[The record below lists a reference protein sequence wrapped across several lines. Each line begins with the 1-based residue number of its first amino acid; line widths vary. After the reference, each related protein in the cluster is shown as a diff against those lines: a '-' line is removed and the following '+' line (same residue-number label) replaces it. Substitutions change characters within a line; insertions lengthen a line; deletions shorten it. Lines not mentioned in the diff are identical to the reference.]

1 MSSYL
6 ADFNKV
12 FESRVRLGMMSL
24 LVVQEQV
31 DFGQIKENLQLSDG
45 NLASHMAALEKM
57 GYVEVR
63 KQFIGKKPNTTYAI
77 TALGRQAFVEQEST
91 CPFARPFY
99 PRSSHPFSIDALLS
113 F

>member
-31 DFGQIKENLQLSDG
+31 DFGQIKENLELSDG
-45 NLASHMAALEKM
+45 NLASHMAALEKI
-57 GYVEVR
+57 GFVEVR

-77 TALGRQAFVEQEST
+77 TAQGRAAFLEHLTSLEKLIKQIQS
-91 CPFARPFY
+91 
-99 PRSSHPFSIDALLS
+99 
-113 F
+113 

>member
-1 MSSYL
+1 VSSYL

-31 DFGQIKENLQLSDG
+31 DFGQIKEILQLSDG
-45 NLASHMAALEKM
+45 NLASHMAALEKI
-57 GYVEVR
+57 GFVEVR

-77 TALGRQAFVEQEST
+77 TAQGRAAFLEHLTSLEKLIKKIQS
-91 CPFARPFY
+91 
-99 PRSSHPFSIDALLS
+99 
-113 F
+113 

>member
-24 LVVQEQV
+24 LVVKEQV
-31 DFGQIKENLQLSDG
+31 DFGQIKESLQLSDG
-45 NLASHMAALEKM
+45 NLASHMSALEKI
-57 GYVEVR
+57 GYIEVR

-77 TALGRQAFVEQEST
+77 TDLGRKAFSEHLTSLEKLIKQI
-91 CPFARPFY
+91 
-99 PRSSHPFSIDALLS
+99 HL
-113 F
+113 

>member
-6 ADFNKV
+6 TDFNKV

-31 DFGQIKENLQLSDG
+31 DFGQIKDSLQLSDG
-45 NLASHMAALEKM
+45 NLASHMAALEKI

-77 TALGRQAFVEQEST
+77 TPEGKKAFSEHLNSLEKLIKQIHS
-91 CPFARPFY
+91 
-99 PRSSHPFSIDALLS
+99 
-113 F
+113 

>member
-31 DFGQIKENLQLSDG
+31 DFGQIKEILQLSDG
-45 NLASHMAALEKM
+45 NLASHMAALEKI
-57 GYVEVR
+57 GFVEVR

-77 TALGRQAFVEQEST
+77 TAQGRAAFLEHLISLEKLIKQIQS
-91 CPFARPFY
+91 
-99 PRSSHPFSIDALLS
+99 
-113 F
+113 

>member
-31 DFGQIKENLQLSDG
+31 DFGQIKEILQLSDG
-45 NLASHMAALEKM
+45 NLASHMAALEKI
-57 GYVEVR
+57 GFVEVR
-63 KQFIGKKPNTTYAI
+63 KQFINKKPNTTYAI
-77 TALGRQAFVEQEST
+77 TAQGRAAFLEHLTSLEKLIKQIQS
-91 CPFARPFY
+91 
-99 PRSSHPFSIDALLS
+99 
-113 F
+113 

>member
-6 ADFNKV
+6 TDFNKV

-31 DFGQIKENLQLSDG
+31 DFSQIKENLQLSDG
-45 NLASHMAALEKM
+45 NLACHMAALEKI

-77 TALGRQAFVEQEST
+77 TIEGKKAFSEHLNSLEKLIKQIHS
-91 CPFARPFY
+91 
-99 PRSSHPFSIDALLS
+99 
-113 F
+113 

>member
-6 ADFNKV
+6 AEFNKV

-31 DFGQIKENLQLSDG
+31 DFGQIKEILQLSDG
-45 NLASHMAALEKM
+45 NLASHMAALEKI
-57 GYVEVR
+57 GFVEVR

-77 TALGRQAFVEQEST
+77 TAQGRSAFLEHLTSLEKLIKQIQS
-91 CPFARPFY
+91 
-99 PRSSHPFSIDALLS
+99 
-113 F
+113 

>member
-6 ADFNKV
+6 AEFNKV

-31 DFGQIKENLQLSDG
+31 DFGQIKEILQLSDG
-45 NLASHMAALEKM
+45 NLASHMAALEKI
-57 GYVEVR
+57 GFVEVR

-77 TALGRQAFVEQEST
+77 TAQGRAAFLEHLTSLEKLIKQIQS
-91 CPFARPFY
+91 
-99 PRSSHPFSIDALLS
+99 
-113 F
+113 

>member
-6 ADFNKV
+6 TDFNKV

-31 DFGQIKENLQLSDG
+31 DFGQIKDSLQLSDG
-45 NLASHMAALEKM
+45 NLASHMAALEKI

-77 TALGRQAFVEQEST
+77 TPEGKKAFSEHLNSLEKLIKQVHS
-91 CPFARPFY
+91 
-99 PRSSHPFSIDALLS
+99 
-113 F
+113 

>member
-6 ADFNKV
+6 AEFNKV

-31 DFGQIKENLQLSDG
+31 DFGQIKEILQLSDG
-45 NLASHMAALEKM
+45 NLASHMVALEKI
-57 GYVEVR
+57 GFVEVR

-77 TALGRQAFVEQEST
+77 TAQGRAAFLEHLTSLEKLIKQIQS
-91 CPFARPFY
+91 
-99 PRSSHPFSIDALLS
+99 
-113 F
+113 

>member
-6 ADFNKV
+6 TDFNKV

-31 DFGQIKENLQLSDG
+31 DFGQIKEILQLSDG
-45 NLASHMAALEKM
+45 NLASHMAALEKI
-57 GYVEVR
+57 GFVEVR

-77 TALGRQAFVEQEST
+77 TVQGRAAFLEHLTSLEKLIKQIQS
-91 CPFARPFY
+91 
-99 PRSSHPFSIDALLS
+99 
-113 F
+113 

>member
-31 DFGQIKENLQLSDG
+31 DFGQIKEILQLSDG
-45 NLASHMAALEKM
+45 NLASHMAALEKI
-57 GYVEVR
+57 GFIEVR

-77 TALGRQAFVEQEST
+77 TAQGRAAFLEHLTSLEKLIKQIQS
-91 CPFARPFY
+91 
-99 PRSSHPFSIDALLS
+99 
-113 F
+113 

>member
-77 TALGRQAFVEQEST
+77 TPEGKKAFSEHLNSLEKLIKQIHS
-91 CPFARPFY
+91 
-99 PRSSHPFSIDALLS
+99 
-113 F
+113 

>member
-1 MSSYL
+1 VSSYL
-6 ADFNKV
+6 TEFNKV

-31 DFGQIKENLQLSDG
+31 DFGQIKDSLQLSDG
-45 NLASHMAALEKM
+45 NLASHMNALEKI

-77 TALGRQAFVEQEST
+77 TPEGKKAFSEHLNSLEKLIKQIHS
-91 CPFARPFY
+91 
-99 PRSSHPFSIDALLS
+99 
-113 F
+113 